1 MFVVVFHRSTTGVLN
16 KVKASAY
23 ESEAIGH
30 GALEALGNQHE
41 VLIRSNEKVEEV
53 KTNANMAKQL
63 LNVAASFWTDA

>member
-1 MFVVVFHRSTTGVLN
+1 MFHRSTTSVLN

-63 LNVAASFWTDA
+63 LNVAASFWDDE

>member
-1 MFVVVFHRSTTGVLN
+1 MLCFDGSTTGVLN

-41 VLIRSNEKVEEV
+41 VLLRSSEKVEEV

-63 LNVAASFWTDA
+63 LTVTLSCGVDG

>member
-1 MFVVVFHRSTTGVLN
+1 MLCFDGSTTGVLN

-41 VLIRSNEKVEEV
+41 VLLRSSEKVEEV
-53 KTNANMAKQL
+53 IRRL
-63 LNVAASFWTDA
+63 EY